1 MAIFHSYVRLPKGI
15 SLWHLEVTKNTQK
28 KNHKKGQWEVR
39 GVLTFDI
46 HFRTFANFHMGTW
59 HLGGPFAPPLAQ
71 LYTCN

>member
-1 MAIFHSYVRLPKGI
+1 MWLFTREYLFVASGGYKKP
-15 SLWHLEVTKNTQK
+15 TKKT
-28 KNHKKGQWEVR
+28 HKKGQWEVR

-71 LYTCN
+71 LYICN

>member
-1 MAIFHSYVRLPKGI
+1 MVIFHSYVAVYQRVSLCGIWRL
-15 SLWHLEVTKNTQK
+15 QK
-28 KNHKKGQWEVR
+28 THKKGQWEVR

-71 LYTCN
+71 LYICN